1 MNADDVRKMLD
12 SVFDKMSPA
21 KAQEVAKGLVGEDRR
36 EQAQKLAGD
45 LVETAQ
51 RNRDRVKEL
60 ISREV
65 AAQMKNMGGA
75 TQKDVDA
82 LKRRVRDLER
92 ATGVGAGGRSS
103 EAKTAAKRGTSTSS
117 ATASSP
123 RTPAAKRSTAG
134 SPAAKRTRG
143 SSRSSSS

>member
-1 MNADDVRKMLD
+1 MNADDERKMLD
-12 SVFDKMSPA
+12 SVFDKLSPA

-51 RNRDRVKEL
+51 RNRDRIKEL

-75 TQKDVDA
+75 TQKDLDA

-92 ATGVGAGGRSS
+92 ATGVGAAGRSS
-103 EAKTAAKRGTSTSS
+103 GAKTTAKRETSTSS
-117 ATASSP
+117 AMAAAP
-123 RTPAAKRSTAG
+123 RKK
-134 SPAAKRTRG
+134 PAAKRT
-143 SSRSSSS
+143 SSSSPSSSS

>member
-1 MNADDVRKMLD
+1 MNADDVRKILD
-12 SVFDKMSPA
+12 SMFDKMSPA

-45 LVETAQ
+45 LIETAQ

-65 AAQMKNMGGA
+65 SAQMKNMGGA
-75 TQKDVDA
+75 TQKDLDA

-92 ATGVGAGGRSS
+92 ATGVGAAGRSS
-103 EAKTAAKRGTSTSS
+103 GAKTAAKRTTSTSS
-117 ATASSP
+117 AATP
-123 RTPAAKRSTAG
+123 RKKPAAK
-134 SPAAKRTRG
+134 P
-143 SSRSSSS
+143 SSSSSPSAT

>member
-1 MNADDVRKMLD
+1 MNADDVRKILD

-75 TQKDVDA
+75 TQKDLDA

-92 ATGVGAGGRSS
+92 ATGVGAAGRSS
-103 EAKTAAKRGTSTSS
+103 GAKTAAKRGASTSS
-117 ATASSP
+117 A
-123 RTPAAKRSTAG
+123 AAKK
-134 SPAAKRTRG
+134 PAAKRT
-143 SSRSSSS
+143 SSSSQSAGS

>member
-12 SVFDKMSPA
+12 LLFEKMSPA

-45 LVETAQ
+45 LLETAQ
-51 RNRDRVKEL
+51 RNRKRLKEL

-65 AAQMKNMGGA
+65 TAQVKNLGGA
-75 TQKDVDA
+75 TQKDLDA

-92 ATGVGAGGRSS
+92 ATGVGAAGRS
-103 EAKTAAKRGTSTSS
+103 AGAKTAAPRKKTAAKR
-117 ATASSP
+117 TASS
-123 RTPAAKRSTAG
+123 
-134 SPAAKRTRG
+134 
-143 SSRSSSS
+143 SRSASS

>member
-12 SVFDKMSPA
+12 TVFDKLSPA

-51 RNRDRVKEL
+51 RNRDRIKEL

-75 TQKDVDA
+75 TQKDLDA

-92 ATGVGAGGRSS
+92 ATGVGAAGRSS
-103 EAKTAAKRGTSTSS
+103 GAKTAAKRGASTSS
-117 ATASSP
+117 A
-123 RTPAAKRSTAG
+123 AAKK
-134 SPAAKRTRG
+134 PAAKRT
-143 SSRSSSS
+143 SSSSQSAGS

>member
-1 MNADDVRKMLD
+1 MNADDVRKLLD

-65 AAQMKNMGGA
+65 SAQMRNMGGA
-75 TQKDVDA
+75 TQKDLDA

-92 ATGVGAGGRSS
+92 ATGVGAAGRSS
-103 EAKTAAKRGTSTSS
+103 AAKAAAKGGTSTSS
-117 ATASSP
+117 TSTATAATP
-123 RTPAAKRSTAG
+123 RKK
-134 SPAAKRTRG
+134 PAAKRTP
-143 SSRSSSS
+143 SSSPSAT

>member
-1 MNADDVRKMLD
+1 MNADDVRKLLD
-12 SVFDKMSPA
+12 SLFDKMSPA

-36 EQAQKLAGD
+36 EHAQKLAGD

-51 RNRDRVKEL
+51 RNRDRIKEL

-75 TQKDVDA
+75 TQKDLDA

-92 ATGVGAGGRSS
+92 ATGVGAAGRSG
-103 EAKTAAKRGTSTSS
+103 AKTAAKRETSTSS
-117 ATASSP
+117 TSTSSTSAS
-123 RTPAAKRSTAG
+123 RTKPAAKPT
-134 SPAAKRTRG
+134 
-143 SSRSSSS
+143 SSS